1 MFSSSITT
9 FMEWYYPGMNRPSR
23 GPKKPPAARE
33 AERTEA
39 SSQGSPEALETA
51 LVASSRSELAFE
63 SSGFALPVLIQAAG
77 PRTEERFLEFF
88 TAEIRNPNTR
98 AAYARAAGRFLEWCG
113 AVGLELAQIH
123 PRAVATYI
131 ELLGRECSPQ
141 TVKQHLAAIRRLLD
155 YLVTGQV
162 LAVNP
167 ASSVRGPK
175 HIVGQGKTPV
185 LYQDDARA
193 VLAAI
198 PTGTVVGLRDR
209 ALLGAMIYSFAR
221 VGSVVRLRVK
231 DFYVQGTRS
240 WLVLHEKGGKF
251 LQVPAHH
258 KAAAALE
265 AYLDAAG
272 IREDSDGPL
281 FRSVRGRSGALS
293 ERPMRRQDVGA
304 MVKRRC
310 KAAGLPGAISCHS
323 FRATGITDYLANGGT
338 LEVAAR
344 IAGHASTRTTQLY
357 DRRSEEVSRGEIE
370 RIRI

>member
-1 MFSSSITT
+1 
-9 FMEWYYPGMNRPSR
+9 MEWYYLSMNRPPR
-23 GPKKPPAARE
+23 DPQDLDPARD
-33 AERTEA
+33 AEPTEA
-39 SSQGSPEALETA
+39 YPQRSPEGLSKALVSSSRTA
-51 LVASSRSELAFE
+51 LSVETGGL
-63 SSGFALPVLIQAAG
+63 ALPVLVQAAG
-77 PRTEERFLEFF
+77 PRAEERFLEFF

-98 AAYARAAGRFLEWCG
+98 AAYARAAGRFLAWCKE
-113 AVGLELAQIH
+113 VGLELGDIH
-123 PRAVATYI
+123 PRAVATYV
-131 ELLGRECSPQ
+131 ELLGRERSPQ

-162 LAVNP
+162 LATNP
-167 ASSVRGPK
+167 ASAVRGPR
-175 HIVGQGKTPV
+175 HVVGRGKTPV
-185 LYQDDARA
+185 LFEEDARK
-193 VLAAI
+193 VLGAI
-198 PTGTVVGLRDR
+198 PTDSVVGLRDR
-209 ALLGAMIYSFAR
+209 ALLSAMIYSFAR
-221 VGSVVRLRVK
+221 VGAVIRLKVK

-251 LQVPAHH
+251 QKVPAHH

-265 AYLDAAG
+265 RYLEGAG
-272 IREDSDGPL
+272 IRDQGASPL
-281 FRSVRGRSGALS
+281 FRTARGKSGELTD
-293 ERPMRRQDVGA
+293 RPMRRQDVGA

-310 KAAGLPGAISCHS
+310 RAAGLPQEISCHS